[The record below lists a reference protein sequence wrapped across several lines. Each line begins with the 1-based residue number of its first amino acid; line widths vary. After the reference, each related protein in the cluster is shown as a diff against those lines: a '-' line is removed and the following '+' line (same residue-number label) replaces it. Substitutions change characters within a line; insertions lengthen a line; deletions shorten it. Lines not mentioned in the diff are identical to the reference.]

1 MAQAGYTP
9 IQLYYSN
16 STGTSPGAL
25 ANGEIAINQYDGKIF
40 YRNNSGV
47 VTQYNPNPTT
57 ISFGTTGLTPST
69 ATSGAVTVAGTL
81 VVANGGTGVT
91 VSSGAN
97 SVMLRD
103 ANQNTTINNIAF
115 GTATTTTAGGTTVLT
130 VASPAVQNFTGTSA
144 QNVQL
149 PDATTL
155 ILGHIYYINNQSS
168 NNVSIKNN
176 AGTTLYT
183 VSGGGA
189 TQLTLI
195 TNGTANGTW
204 QQSAFIPNNVNWGT
218 TGLFATSTTAS
229 FSSLTLGTALTAPNG
244 GTGQSSYVVGDLLYA
259 STTTA
264 LSKLA
269 AGTST
274 YVLTS
279 NGPGT
284 APSWQASG
292 GGGGGVTSF
301 QTSLSGL
308 TPSSSTTG
316 AVTLAGTLGATSG
329 GTGFSTY
336 ATGDLVYASASNTL
350 SKLTAGTNGYVLTL
364 ASGVPTWAAST
375 GGVTSFQ
382 TSLSGLTPNASTTGA
397 ITLAGTLGATSGGT
411 SFSTYATGDI
421 IYASA
426 SNTLSKLTAGSNTQV
441 LTLAGGVPT
450 WASPAAG
457 GVTSVAGTTNQ
468 ITVAG
473 TGSGPYTGAVTVSLP
488 TVVTTGQYI
497 SNAALTTPTK
507 RASFSDSF
515 TTYENSFVSSVLG
528 LATNSVTSFVF
539 QNGYNDSNAQT
550 QLQLVGSS
558 NPQNFNNLG
567 WAMIGVNDQSYG
579 YGQATV
585 GTGGVSS
592 TTLTVTAFSYG
603 ALVNGGVFTS
613 GTGISGSKVLTQ
625 LTSTGVAT
633 TTKVASVGASG
644 GNVITVPNLTN
655 LVKGMF
661 VSASCL
667 PNGAYVYF
675 FQGSDVYFCNYAG
688 TAVNLSTSGVGVTF
702 SFFPR
707 NSTTGTYQLTTA
719 ATVANGTVAN
729 IDTLTTAG
737 TGALASPSWL
747 GSNAAYFTNGW
758 GKVAIGTFGNQV
770 ISLFTNGSSTD
781 AITIGSANQVAF
793 NGSYGT
799 AGYFLQSN
807 GSGSAPTWV
816 TPPAGVTGFTAALN
830 TASPNNTNNVSS
842 LTASGGT
849 TNQFVAIV
857 PKGTGGLMA
866 QIPDSAATGGN
877 VRGANA
883 TDWQQGRNN
892 ATEVA
897 SGSKAVIC
905 GGEANTSA
913 GNRSFVG
920 AGYNN
925 NISTAG
931 FASSIMGGYNNEISG
946 ILNGYATV
954 AGGNDNRIQGSYGD
968 WATIGGGQGNRSSGT
983 GSTIAG
989 GFFGTTNQISRA
1001 FVYGGGAMGASTG
1014 NLGGNQFGIY
1024 PLGTTTTTATATVL
1038 VSDTGAASNTN
1049 QVVLRINSAVSFR
1062 AVVVG
1067 AVTGG
1072 GNMKA
1077 WTIVGAIKQGASAG
1091 TTALVGTPA
1100 VNIDAAD
1107 TGAST
1112 WAVTATADTSSG
1124 ALAITVTGQASTT
1137 IKWMATV
1144 YTTEI
1149 GF

>member
-69 ATSGAVTVAGTL
+69 TTSGAVTVAGTL

-130 VASPAVQNFTGTSA
+130 VSSPAVQNFTGTSA

-155 ILGHIYYINNQSS
+155 ILGHLYYINNQSN
-168 NNVSIKNN
+168 NNVSVKNN
-176 AGTTLYT
+176 AGTTLY
-183 VSGGGA
+183 VVPGGGA

-204 QQSAFIPNNVNWGT
+204 QQSAFIPNNVTWGT

-229 FSSLTLGTALTAPNG
+229 FSSLTVGTALTAPNG
-244 GTGQSSYVVGDLLYA
+244 GTGQSSYAVGDLLYA

-284 APSWQASG
+284 APSWQAAG

-364 ASGVPTWAAST
+364 AAGVPTWAAST

-382 TSLSGLTPNASTTGA
+382 TSLSGLTPNTSTTGA

-450 WASPAAG
+450 WANAAAG
-457 GVTSVAGTTNQ
+457 GVTSVSGTANQ
-468 ITVAG
+468 ITVSP
-473 TGSGPYTGAVTVSLP
+473 TTGATVVSLP
-488 TVVTTGQYI
+488 TAVTTGQYI
-497 SNAALTTPTK
+497 VNTMPVTPSRRGVFSNALIGGALPYLGINIS
-507 RASFSDSF
+507 ASV
-515 TTYENSFVSSVLG
+515 NAVG
-528 LATNSVTSFVF
+528 IPAIF
-539 QNGYNDSNAQT
+539 QNGFNDGNAQT
-550 QLQLVGSS
+550 QVYFAGSS
-558 NPQNFNNLG
+558 DPQNYNNLG
-567 WAMIGVNDQSYG
+567 WPMVGVNDQGYG

-592 TTLTVTAFSYG
+592 TTLTVTAIAYG
-603 ALVNGGVFTS
+603 ALVNGACFTS
-613 GTGISGSKVLTQ
+613 GTGISGSKILTQ
-625 LTSTGVAT
+625 LTSTGTAV
-633 TTKVASVGASG
+633 TTKVAASGASG
-644 GNVITVPNLTN
+644 TNNATFADTTN

-661 VSASCL
+661 VSASNL
-667 PNGAYVYF
+667 PNGAYIWYF
-675 FQGSDVYFCNYAG
+675 DTAATTVYFCNYAG
-688 TAVNLSTSGVGVTF
+688 TAVNTSSTSVGVTF
-702 SFFPR
+702 SFFTR
-707 NSTTGTYQLTTA
+707 NSTTGTYQLAAA

-737 TGALASPSWL
+737 TGAGASPSWL

-758 GKVAIGTFGNQV
+758 GKIAIGTFSTNV

-793 NGSYGT
+793 NGDYGT
-799 AGYFLQSN
+799 SGLFLKSN
-807 GSGSAPTWV
+807 GSSSPPTWAA
-816 TPPAGVTGFTAALN
+816 AGVTGFTSALN
-830 TASPNNTNNVSS
+830 TAAPNVTNNVSS

-849 TNQFVAIV
+849 ARQDIAIA
-857 PKGTGGLMA
+857 PKGGGSLMWR
-866 QIPDSAATGGN
+866 IPDSTNTGGDARGFNSVDFSYLRNASTQVASGNVIAILPSAYATGGGSYNTILTSLYSQTTGNYN
-877 VRGANA
+877 VLSGQRGNDRGCDQQVIIGSWNTNNNQGAAQNRRMVLHRNTTDATPAVLRNA
-883 TDWQQGRNN
+883 DSGITSSATQYYVTNN
-892 ATEVA
+892 SSVA
-897 SGSKAVIC
+897 FRIQVI
-905 GGEANTSA
+905 AQNTS
-913 GNRSFVG
+913 
-920 AGYNN
+920 
-925 NISTAG
+925 I
-931 FASSIMGGYNNEISG
+931 
-946 ILNGYATV
+946 
-954 AGGNDNRIQGSYGD
+954 
-968 WATIGGGQGNRSSGT
+968 
-983 GSTIAG
+983 
-989 GFFGTTNQISRA
+989 
-1001 FVYGGGAMGASTG
+1001 
-1014 NLGGNQFGIY
+1014 
-1024 PLGTTTTTATATVL
+1024 TAT
-1038 VSDTGAASNTN
+1038 
-1049 QVVLRINSAVSFR
+1049 
-1062 AVVVG
+1062 
-1067 AVTGG
+1067 
-1072 GNMKA
+1072 KA
-1077 WTIVGAIKQGASAG
+1077 WTIVGAIRQGASSA
-1091 TTALVGTPA
+1091 TTALIGTPA

-1107 TGAST
+1107 SGAST
-1112 WAVTATADTSSG
+1112 WLCSVNADTTYG
-1124 ALAITVTGQASTT
+1124 CLAITVTGQAATT
-1137 IKWMATV
+1137 IQWLATIDATEV
-1144 YTTEI
+1144 Y
-1149 GF
+1149 F